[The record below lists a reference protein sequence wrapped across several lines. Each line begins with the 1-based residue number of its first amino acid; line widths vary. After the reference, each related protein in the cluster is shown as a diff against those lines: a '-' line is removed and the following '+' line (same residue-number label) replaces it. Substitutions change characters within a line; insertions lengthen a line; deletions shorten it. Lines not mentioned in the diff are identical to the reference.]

1 MIKMYFFK
9 RCNNFNENISMVSY
23 ILISA
28 LSAFLA
34 IIVVIGAIY
43 YFNGARG
50 HYDGGYTLKVLKLIF
65 ISGFFAILYSSVTFY
80 FDKRKV
86 KGVINEFK
94 HEYNNMDC
102 DKGMCVTRSMDEKS
116 IPDTLKEIKKRQVHD
131 RELRELN
138 IQSISVTVTGINMR
152 RMEYRVFCISMYS
165 SERSENIYFNFY
177 TINSGD
183 LMLRNIEYSVDI
195 GQVEV

>member
-1 MIKMYFFK
+1 
-9 RCNNFNENISMVSY
+9 
-23 ILISA
+23 
-28 LSAFLA
+28 
-34 IIVVIGAIY
+34 
-43 YFNGARG
+43 
-50 HYDGGYTLKVLKLIF
+50 
-65 ISGFFAILYSSVTFY
+65 VTFY

-195 GQVEV
+195 VQVEV